1 MQEHE
6 HHFGRIVTGMFGLP
20 RGPLGRLGGRLMV
33 LEHGGIYRA
42 EVDLLHPGPG
52 ERILEIG
59 SGSGAAAA
67 LVAERAPSGFVAA
80 TDPSPVMVAQARRR
94 LRATIEAGRA
104 EAVQAPAEHL
114 PFDDESFDG
123 AFAIFTLHHWD
134 DPRKGL
140 SEVHRVLRRGGR
152 LVIAERVQGHGGDSD
167 SPETMSEDVVAET
180 GALLSEAGF
189 VEIERSSQRVGKRQ
203 LAILKARREPAG

>member
-1 MQEHE
+1 
-6 HHFGRIVTGMFGLP
+6 MFGLP
-20 RGPLGRLGGRLMV
+20 SGLLGRLGGRLMS
-33 LEHGGIYRA
+33 LEHAPIYRA
-42 EVDLLHPGPG
+42 VVDLLAPESD

-59 SGSGAAAA
+59 CGSGAASALAA
-67 LVAERAPSGFVAA
+67 AHAKRGFVAA
-80 TDPSPVMVAQARRR
+80 ADPSQVMVAQTRRR
-94 LRATIEAGRA
+94 LLGAIEAGRA
-104 EAVQAPAEHL
+104 EAVEAPAERL

-167 SPETMSEDVVAET
+167 SPETMSEDFVAET